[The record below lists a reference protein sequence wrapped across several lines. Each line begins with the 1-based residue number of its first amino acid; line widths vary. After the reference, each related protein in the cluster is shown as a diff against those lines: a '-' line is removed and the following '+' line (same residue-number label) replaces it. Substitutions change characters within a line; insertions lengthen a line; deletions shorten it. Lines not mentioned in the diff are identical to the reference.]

1 MNSGGN
7 TLSLDAPSPDEL
19 EISLFGPGY
28 GESIAVHMG
37 GGRWMIVDACIDSK
51 TGRPAVLDYL
61 EQIGVDYTENVV
73 VVLATHWDD
82 DHIRGLGEVVE
93 RCTKAR
99 FAFSSAFRSIDFLT
113 LVESGDLGTRRL
125 SSGPREFARTLS
137 VLKARK
143 AAGDDLGGAPRIITE
158 NTIIDRSQSCEVRA
172 LSPSSAA
179 VEAGQKAIAALLPK
193 HLQPRLRVS
202 EPSPNSTSI
211 VLWLHGSAGT
221 ALLGADLDRTS
232 HDDTGWGAVVA
243 LAPAASGRATL
254 VKVPHHGSI
263 TAHDQRMW
271 SELLTTNP
279 DAMLTPW
286 TRAGKRVPSEDDRLC
301 ICGLAP
307 DAVIA
312 GQAGAKTTQYNP
324 AVERTLREV
333 AISRHVAVGRMGHI
347 RARCAPSDKGQW
359 RVDLIHDAQRLCAA

>member
-1 MNSGGN
+1 MV
-7 TLSLDAPSPDEL
+7 TSLNAPDPDEL

-28 GESIAVHMG
+28 GESIAVHLG
-37 GGRWMIVDACIDSK
+37 GGRWMIVDACIDSN
-51 TGRPAVLDYL
+51 TGTPAALDYL
-61 EQIGVDYTENVV
+61 DQIGVDYAEKVAV
-73 VVLATHWDD
+73 ILATHWDD
-82 DHIRGLGEVVE
+82 DHIRGLGKTLEQ
-93 RCTKAR
+93 CLKAR

-125 SSGPREFARTLS
+125 SSGPREFAKVLS
-137 VLKARK
+137 ILKARK
-143 AAGDDLGGAPRIITE
+143 AAGDDLGGAPRPIVE
-158 NTIIDRSQSCEVRA
+158 NTIIDRSQYCEVRA

-179 VEAGQKAIAALLPK
+179 VETGQKAIATLLPK

-202 EPSPNSTSI
+202 EPSANSTSI
-211 VLWLHGSAGT
+211 ALWLHGSAGT
-221 ALLGADLDRTS
+221 ALLGADLDRSS
-232 HDDTGWGAVVA
+232 HDDAGWGAVVA

-271 SELLTTNP
+271 SELLTSNP

-286 TRAGKRVPSEDDRLC
+286 TRAGKRVPSEEDRRRL
-301 ICGLAP
+301 CGLAP

-312 GQAGAKTTQYNP
+312 GQAGVKVTRYNP

-333 AISRHVAVGRMGHI
+333 AISRHAAAGRMGHI
-347 RARCAPSDKGQW
+347 RTRCAPSDPGQW
-359 RVDLIHDAQRLCAA
+359 RIELIHDAQRLCAA